1 MTSFGGRRNVT
12 DEEIERR
19 LRGLRENPTAGLL
32 DTTKIVTLENP
43 LSEEEKNIQIKKIG
57 NFYQSQV
64 FQRRS

>member
-12 DEEIERR
+12 DEEIERG
-19 LRGLRENPTAGLL
+19 LKGLRENSTAGLL